1 MNIAVLAVAGIA
13 AALVAQLI
21 RKTNPEISSVLLI
34 GVGVLIAAAV
44 VAQILPLTTQIR
56 IFLDRAGVNT
66 EYAEILLKSLGVCL
80 LVQFAADACRDTGES
95 SLAGKIEFAGRVSVA
110 VLALPLFRAVID
122 LAVSLIG

>member
-66 EYAEILLKSLGVCL
+66 EYAEILLKS
-80 LVQFAADACRDTGES
+80 
-95 SLAGKIEFAGRVSVA
+95 
-110 VLALPLFRAVID
+110 
-122 LAVSLIG
+122 